1 MVREVKMKPVAHIYA
16 FAATWLLWA
25 LFLPM
30 YKLWHF
36 IVLLAVSLTVGFL
49 FSKLFP
55 GKTVKITVPD
65 PEPEPFTSGNPE
77 VDALLLEGETAM
89 AEIRK
94 LRADIE
100 DERIRGKVDEIL
112 EVSEKII
119 KNVQADPSFL
129 PGVKRF
135 LNYYLPTTLKL
146 LHAYDR
152 MYDQG
157 IRGKHI
163 SGSMQKIDEV
173 LDTLIDAYKRQLDSL
188 FAGQALDIETDIE
201 VMEGMLKR
209 EGLTGSEFNTSNEK
223 EREHN
228 G

>member
-1 MVREVKMKPVAHIYA
+1 MVKEVKTKPVAHIYA
-16 FAATWLLWA
+16 FAAVWLLWA

-36 IVLLAVSLTVGFL
+36 ITLLAVSLAARFL
-49 FSKLFP
+49 FARLFP
-55 GKTVKITVPD
+55 GKTIKITVPD
-65 PEPEPFTSGNPE
+65 PEPAPFTSGNPE
-77 VDALLLEGETAM
+77 VDALLREGASAM

-100 DERIRGKVDEIL
+100 DTRIQGKLDEIL

-119 KNVQADPSFL
+119 KAVKEDPSCL
-129 PGVKRF
+129 SGVKRF

-163 SGSMQKIDEV
+163 SGSMQKIDQV
-173 LDTLIDAYKRQLDSL
+173 LDTLIDAYNRQLDSL
-188 FAGQALDIETDIE
+188 FAGQALDIETDIA
-201 VMEGMLKR
+201 VMEGMLKQ
-209 EGLTGSEFNTSNEK
+209 EGLSESDFNTSNEK
-223 EREHN
+223 
-228 G
+228 GADAK